1 MAEYIDVIPET
12 QHLLP
17 PPCSECLW
25 WQTTQGDEWG
35 SAPREEWMQG
45 LVSSWGSAG
54 MVSMR
59 DDQTLA
65 AVQFAPIRALPRTRL
80 LPAGPLSSDATLLF
94 CLRARLGHPS
104 SEASRLLH
112 RTMAEL
118 RERRVPEIFAY
129 ARPLGSESLC
139 GLRNLCGLE
148 FLETHGF
155 RVVRGGGDAFLMRI
169 DLRGLLPT
177 IKEAGG
183 LLRAVRSGA
192 PRPSPAAWSGG

>member
-1 MAEYIDVIPET
+1 MTEYIDVIPET

-17 PPCSECLW
+17 SPCAECLW
-25 WQTTQGDEWG
+25 WQTTQGDESG
-35 SAPREEWMQG
+35 TALRQEWMQG
-45 LVSSWGSAG
+45 LTSSWGSTG
-54 MVSMR
+54 MALVR

-65 AVQFAPIRALPRTRL
+65 AVQFAPVRALARARI
-80 LPAGPLSSDATLLF
+80 LPAGPIPSEAVLLF

-112 RTMAEL
+112 RTMASL
-118 RERRVPEIFAY
+118 RDRRVTEVFAY

-148 FLETHGF
+148 FLEAHGF
-155 RVVRGGGDAFLMRI
+155 QVVRGGGDAFLMRV

-177 IKEAGG
+177 LKEVGG

-192 PRPSPAAWSGG
+192 PRPSPAAWSRG